1 MAFSNQYGGVP
12 QINPSNTGARMM
24 LEALNSASA
33 TPPKNYFSLAGE
45 LGKIGAQFWQDYNDN
60 DARQAMM
67 QYTDSKELQDAIAS
81 GKLDLSET
89 STKFQK
95 EAADHIKNLAETKLS
110 QVSADKNQFE
120 FDKAKALDEAITNG
134 QEYFA
139 RANELIAKGDIA
151 GGIKI
156 LQNLD
161 PRVLKEM
168 GYDTTKWGIDEKH
181 HQDKMKYQYADL
193 AIKQRQADLTAQKMA
208 MEVKEKMDNDIMA
221 DLQALQTVYPFDNED
236 STNAAIEQVAKNRGV
251 SPDIVKGVL
260 LSRVS
265 PSAVL
270 TGDGSDR
277 IDTLIKA
284 TTKSGQ
290 FDTDLADLDA
300 EQKALNS
307 NQGMYTYENLVK
319 EDRAAIDNA
328 KASNSPYEVGK
339 YIVNKMFPDGKNL
352 NEHKIYNAGNRFIS
366 ELQKYNKEHP
376 KNPVSVEDAMAN
388 YQEFIEESDVDLSG
402 WDANTDAYSVSE
414 DKDGW
419 HNRIMF
425 KSGNELRNAF
435 SHVAN
440 ATKTARSLGDT
451 AKARETLDAL
461 KTKYNVLANKIAN
474 LQGSARASSPKTQ
487 AKTQATIQKLENE
500 QKKIEKDFNDT
511 LTKISATYKTAN
523 SNLNKY

>member
-67 QYTDSKELQDAIAS
+67 QYTDSKELQDAIAN

-110 QVSADKNQFE
+110 QVTADKNQFE

-139 RANELIAKGDIA
+139 RANDLIAKGDIA

-168 GYDTTKWGIDEKH
+168 GYDTAKWGIDESH
-181 HQDKMKYQYADL
+181 HQDNLKYQYADL

-236 STNAAIEQVAKNRGV
+236 NTNAAIEQVAKNRGV
-251 SPDIVKGVL
+251 SPDMVKGVL

-265 PSAVL
+265 PNAVVI
-270 TGDGSDR
+270 GDGSDR
-277 IDTLIKA
+277 IDTLTKA

-366 ELQKYNKEHP
+366 ELQKYNKE
-376 KNPVSVEDAMAN
+376 NPDNQVSVEDAMAN
-388 YQEFIEESDVDLSG
+388 YQEFIKESDVDYSG

-414 DKDGW
+414 DSEGW

-425 KSGNELRNAF
+425 KSGNELKNAF

-451 AKARETLDAL
+451 AKARENLDAL
-461 KTKYNVLANKIAN
+461 KTKYNVLAKKIVN
-474 LQGSARASSPKTQ
+474 LKGSARASSPKTQ
-487 AKTQATIQKLENE
+487 ATIQKFENE

>member
-12 QINPSNTGARMM
+12 HINPSNTGAQMM
-24 LEALNSASA
+24 LEALNSASVN
-33 TPPKNYFSLAGE
+33 PPKNYFSLAGE
-45 LGKIGAQFWQDYNDN
+45 LGKIGAQFWQDYNDD

-95 EAADHIKNLAETKLS
+95 EAADHIKGLAETKLS
-110 QVSADKNQFE
+110 QVTADKNQFE
-120 FDKAKALDEAITNG
+120 FDKAKALDEAVTNG

-168 GYDTTKWGIDEKH
+168 GYDTAKWGIDEKH
-181 HQDKMKYQYADL
+181 HQDDMEYRYADL

-208 MEVKEKMDNDIMA
+208 LEVKEKMDNDIMA

-251 SPDIVKGVL
+251 SPDMVKGVL

-265 PSAVL
+265 PNAVL

-277 IDTLIKA
+277 IDTLTKA

-376 KNPVSVEDAMAN
+376 KNQVSVEDAMAN
-388 YQEFIEESDVDLSG
+388 YQEFINESDVDLSG

-414 DKDGW
+414 DNDGW
-419 HNRIMF
+419 HNRIKF
-425 KSGNELRNAF
+425 KSGNELQNAF

-461 KTKYNVLANKIAN
+461 KTKYDVLANKIAN
-474 LQGSARASSPKTQ
+474 LKGSARASSPKTQ
-487 AKTQATIQKLENE
+487 ATIQKFENE

-511 LTKISATYKTAN
+511 LTKISATYKTAI
-523 SNLNKY
+523 SNLRKY

>member
-12 QINPSNTGARMM
+12 HIIPQSTGAQMM
-24 LEALNSASA
+24 MNALESASRNQ
-33 TPPKNYFSLAGE
+33 PKNLFSLAGE
-45 LGKIGAQFWQDYNDN
+45 LGKIGGQFWQDYNDN

-95 EAADHIKNLAETKLS
+95 EAADHIKDLAETKLS
-110 QVSADKNQFE
+110 QVTADKNQFE

-139 RANELIAKGDIA
+139 RANELIANGDIA
-151 GGIKI
+151 GGLKI

-168 GYDTTKWGIDEKH
+168 GYDTAKWGIDESH
-181 HQDKMKYQYADL
+181 HQDNLKYQYADL

-208 MEVKEKMDNDIMA
+208 MEVQEKMDNDIMA
-221 DLQALQTVYPFDNED
+221 DLRALQEVYPFDNED
-236 STNAAIEQVAKNRGV
+236 STNAAIEQVARNRGI
-251 SPDIVKGVL
+251 SPDMVKGVL

-265 PSAVL
+265 PNAVV

-277 IDTLIKA
+277 IDTLTKA
-284 TTKSGQ
+284 ATKSGQ

-328 KASNSPYEVGK
+328 KASNSPYEAGK
-339 YIVNKMFPDGKNL
+339 YIVNKMFPNGKNL
-352 NEHKIYNAGNRFIS
+352 DETKIYNVGNKVIS
-366 ELQKYNKEHP
+366 ELKTYNKKHP
-376 KNPVSVEDAMAN
+376 KNQVSYEDILAN
-388 YQEFIEESDVDLSG
+388 YQELVSESD
-402 WDANTDAYSVSE
+402 TDKIGIDINPNAYAVSE
-414 DKDGW
+414 NADGDY
-419 HNRIMF
+419 NRIKL
-425 KSGNELRNAF
+425 KSGNELQNAF
-435 SHVAN
+435 SHIAN
-440 ATKTARSLGDT
+440 ATKTARSLGET
-451 AKARETLDAL
+451 AKARENLDAL
-461 KTKYNVLANKIAN
+461 KTKHNVISNKIAN
-474 LQGSARASSPKTQ
+474 LEGSARASSPK
-487 AKTQATIQKLENE
+487 AQATIQKYRNE
-500 QKKIEKDFNDT
+500 LKKIEKDFNDT
-511 LTKISATYKTAN
+511 YDKINATYKKTNA
-523 SNLNKY
+523 NLNKY

>member
-12 QINPSNTGARMM
+12 HITPQSTGAQMM
-24 LEALNSASA
+24 MDALSSASKSQ
-33 TPPKNYFSLAGE
+33 PKNIFSLAGE
-45 LGKIGAQFWQDYNDN
+45 LGKIGANFWQDYNDN

-95 EAADHIKNLAETKLS
+95 EAADHIKDLAETKLS
-110 QVSADKNQFE
+110 QVTADKNQFE

-151 GGIKI
+151 GGIKV

-168 GYDTTKWGIDEKH
+168 GYDTAKWGIDESH
-181 HQDKMKYQYADL
+181 HQDNLKYQYADL

-236 STNAAIEQVAKNRGV
+236 NTNAAIEQVAKNRGV
-251 SPDIVKGVL
+251 SPDMVKGVL

-265 PSAVL
+265 PNAVV

-277 IDTLIKA
+277 IDTLTKA
-284 TTKSGQ
+284 ATKSGQ
-290 FDTDLADLDA
+290 FDADLADLDA

-352 NEHKIYNAGNRFIS
+352 NEHKIYNAGNRFMS
-366 ELQKYNKEHP
+366 ELQKYNKE
-376 KNPVSVEDAMAN
+376 NPDNQLSEEDAMAN
-388 YQEFIEESDVDLSG
+388 YQEFIKESDVDEWG
-402 WDANTDAYSVSE
+402 WDANSDAYSVSE
-414 DKDGW
+414 TNDGW
-419 HNRIMF
+419 HNRIKF
-425 KSGNELRNAF
+425 KSGNELQNAF

-451 AKARETLDAL
+451 ANARKNLDAL
-461 KTKYNVLANKIAN
+461 KTKFNVLADRIAN
-474 LQGSARASSPKTQ
+474 LKGSARASSPKTQ
-487 AKTQATIQKLENE
+487 AKTQAIIQKLENE

-511 LTKISATYKTAN
+511 LTKISKTYKTAN

>member
-12 QINPSNTGARMM
+12 QIHPSNTGARMM
-24 LEALNSASA
+24 LEALNSAS
-33 TPPKNYFSLAGE
+33 TNPPKNNFFSLAGE

-95 EAADHIKNLAETKLS
+95 EAADHIKSLAETKLS
-110 QVSADKNQFE
+110 QITADKNQFE
-120 FDKAKALDEAITNG
+120 FDKAKALDEAVTNG

-168 GYDTTKWGIDEKH
+168 GYDTAKWGIDEKH
-181 HQDKMKYQYADL
+181 HQDDMEYRYADL

-251 SPDIVKGVL
+251 SPDTVKGVL

-265 PSAVL
+265 PNAVL

-277 IDTLIKA
+277 IDTLTKA

-352 NEHKIYNAGNRFIS
+352 NEHKIYNAGNRFMS
-366 ELQKYNKEHP
+366 ELQKYNKE
-376 KNPVSVEDAMAN
+376 NPDNQISIEDAMAN
-388 YQEFIEESDVDLSG
+388 YQEFIKESDVDKWG
-402 WDANTDAYSVSE
+402 WDANTNAYSVSE
-414 DKDGW
+414 DNDGW
-419 HNRIMF
+419 HNRIKF
-425 KSGNELRNAF
+425 KSGNELQNAF

-451 AKARETLDAL
+451 AKARESLDAL
-461 KTKYNVLANKIAN
+461 KTKYDVLANKIAN
-474 LQGSARASSPKTQ
+474 LKGSARASSPKTQ
-487 AKTQATIQKLENE
+487 ATIQKFENE

>member
-12 QINPSNTGARMM
+12 QIHPASSGARMM
-24 LEALNSASA
+24 MEALNSAS
-33 TPPKNYFSLAGE
+33 TDQSKNFFSLAGD
-45 LGKIGAQFWQDYNDN
+45 LGKIGANFWQDYNDN

-95 EAADHIKNLAETKLS
+95 EAADRIKSLAETKLS
-110 QVSADKNQFE
+110 QVTADKNQFE
-120 FDKAKALDEAITNG
+120 FDKAKALDEAVTNG

-168 GYDTTKWGIDEKH
+168 GYDTAKWGIDEKH
-181 HQDKMKYQYADL
+181 HQDNMKYQYADL
-193 AIKQRQADLTAQKMA
+193 AIKQRQADLAAQKMA

-221 DLQALQTVYPFDNED
+221 DLQAYQTVYPFDNED
-236 STNAAIEQVAKNRGV
+236 NTIAAIEQVAKNRGV
-251 SPDIVKGVL
+251 SPDIVKEVL

-265 PSAVL
+265 PNAVV

-277 IDTLIKA
+277 IDTLTRA

-328 KASNSPYEVGK
+328 KASNSPYEIGK

-352 NEHKIYNAGNRFIS
+352 NEHKIYNAGNRLMS
-366 ELQKYNKEHP
+366 ELQEYNKEHP
-376 KNPVSVEDAMAN
+376 KNQISIEDVMAN
-388 YQEFIEESDVDLSG
+388 YQEFIKESDVDNWG
-402 WDANTDAYSVSE
+402 WDANPNAYSVSE
-414 DKDGW
+414 DSDGD
-419 HNRIMF
+419 HNRIIF
-425 KSGNELRNAF
+425 KSGNELKNAF

-474 LQGSARASSPKTQ
+474 LQGSARAFSP
-487 AKTQATIQKLENE
+487 KTQATIQKFKNE

-511 LTKISATYKTAN
+511 IDKISKTYKTTI
-523 SNLNKY
+523 SSLNKY